1 LNAVVQ
7 SIGKEVDPSVI
18 QNELEA
24 VGDNIKNLRNITS
37 TFDRVASRLQI
48 DRFELLAPI
57 LYDNSEAVVGFTSAF
72 NTKIKDIVEEGGGL
86 DKFYEGLGKFRDY
99 LITGKVPTFTG
110 DGNKKSTAKEL
121 DDMITIDG
129 KVPGLDEFNNGTNG
143 FRNFG
148 DGTPA
153 MLHGVEAVVPK
164 NDIGQIA
171 NLLQDAGATTN
182 TNTTSGDV
190 VTNNTTT
197 MDMTTLN
204 RNTEQ
209 LIALNEKVANH
220 LNMLVTIGTM
230 TEKNTKATNNSLANM
245 GGSLV

>member
-1 LNAVVQ
+1 M
-7 SIGKEVDPSVI
+7 GDK
-18 QNELEA
+18 LEEPKA
-24 VGDNIKNLRNITS
+24 GDEKKKGLFSGFFSKNPDVPL
-37 TFDRVASRLQI
+37 D
-48 DRFELLAPI
+48 
-57 LYDNSEAVVGFTSAF
+57 AF
-72 NTKIKDIVEEGGGL
+72 SYL
-86 DKFYEGLGKFRDY
+86 D
-99 LITGKVPTFTG
+99 
-110 DGNKKSTAKEL
+110 
-121 DDMITIDG
+121 
-129 KVPGLDEFNNGTNG
+129 FNQGSNG
-143 FRNFG
+143 FQDFG

-171 NLLQDAGATTN
+171 NLLEDAGATTN

-220 LNMLVTIGTM
+220 LNTLVMIGSM